1 MYALRFRQRCLRLAE
16 LTMNPQ
22 QQRHRL
28 TSWQERLL
36 FNIAI
41 AGFGI
46 YVFSLLCVPLLTV
59 LFTSFRQRDFLGGT
73 VPTWSLQGWRDLL
86 TAATTVVVVRSLCY
100 AAITTAICMA
110 IGIPL
115 SVSIRRCAPAFRR
128 AAMVAMLFPLG
139 LNALMVTYNWQVLLG
154 NAGVLNGILL
164 KAGMIS
170 QPIPLLF
177 SPGAVIIGLVGAYL
191 PFFLL
196 AFLTAL
202 ERLDDR
208 FLIASSALGAG
219 ELYTVRRIILPMTR
233 PGWMTGALMVFIP
246 SFSEFVIPD
255 LLGGGKHM
263 LAGTLIQFSFY
274 EGRNWPMGAA
284 LAITILCLGSLA
296 LLPLSRLAKGIFA
309 R

>member
-1 MYALRFRQRCLRLAE
+1 MS
-16 LTMNPQ
+16 TQ
-22 QQRHRL
+22 QQSHRV

-36 FNIAI
+36 FNLALS
-41 AGFGI
+41 GFGL
-46 YVFSLLCVPLLTV
+46 YVLTLLCVPLFTV

-73 VPTWSLQGWRDLL
+73 VPTWSVQGWRDLL
-86 TAATTVVVVRSLCY
+86 TSATTVVLVRSFCY
-100 AAITTAICMA
+100 AATTMAICMA

-115 SVSIRRCAPAFRR
+115 AISIRRRTPAFRR
-128 AAMVAMLFPLG
+128 AAMVALLFPLG

-154 NAGVLNGILL
+154 NAGVLNGVLQNLGI
-164 KAGMIS
+164 IS

-177 SPGAVIIGLVGAYL
+177 SPGSVIIGLVGAYL

-202 ERLDDR
+202 DRLDDR
-208 FLIASSALGAG
+208 FLTASAALGAG
-219 ELYTVRRIILPMTR
+219 ELYTIRRILLPMTR
-233 PGWMTGALMVFIP
+233 PGWLTGALLVFIP

-263 LAGTLIQFSFY
+263 LAGNLMQFSFY

-284 LAITILCLGSLA
+284 LAITILCAGCLA
-296 LLPLSRLAKGIFA
+296 LWPLGRLARGTFA